1 MIDIFLFLCYN
12 LTECN
17 DDPYIV
23 KDVDTLKTDIL
34 GVQFDNVT
42 MEEAVL
48 AGAELAA
55 KKEVFSYVVT
65 PNPEIVNLARQD
77 EGYRDILNQASL
89 VLPDGIGVLYA
100 AKILKRPLKE
110 RVPGIDFASG
120 LIPRL
125 AEEGRSLYLL
135 GAKPGVAESAAKN
148 LLERYPGLTICGT
161 RDGYFKDSVAVL
173 EDLRQKKADVV
184 FVCLGAPKQ
193 ERWISEFGPQSG
205 AKLMLGLGG
214 VLDVFSRNVK
224 RAPKGFQ
231 KLGLEW
237 LYRLLRQPSRL
248 GRVAKLP
255 LFLLS
260 ALGYRLKGKAK

>member
-12 LTECN
+12 LTECI
-17 DDPYIV
+17 DSSYII

-34 GVQFDNVT
+34 GVQFDNIT

-48 AGAELAA
+48 AGAKLAA
-55 KKEVFSYVVT
+55 KEEGFYYVVT
-65 PNPEIVNLARQD
+65 PNPEIVNLARQN
-77 EGYRDILNQASL
+77 EGYRDIINKASL

-100 AKILKRPLKE
+100 GKILKRPLKE
-110 RVPGIDFASG
+110 RVPGIDFAE
-120 LIPRL
+120 RL
-125 AEEGRSLYLL
+125 TEKLADEGRRLYLL
-135 GAKPGVAESAAKN
+135 GAKPGVAETAARN
-148 LLERYPGLTICGT
+148 LIEKYPGLIVCGT
-161 RDGYFKDSVAVL
+161 KDGYFKDSA
-173 EDLRQKKADVV
+173 EAAADIRQKRADVV

-193 ERWISEFGPQSG
+193 ERWISEFGSQSG

-214 VLDVFSRNVK
+214 ALDVFSGEVR
-224 RAPKGFQ
+224 RAPEGFQ

-237 LYRLLRQPSRL
+237 LYRLLCQPSRL

-260 ALGYRLKGKAK
+260 ALGHRLKGRPK